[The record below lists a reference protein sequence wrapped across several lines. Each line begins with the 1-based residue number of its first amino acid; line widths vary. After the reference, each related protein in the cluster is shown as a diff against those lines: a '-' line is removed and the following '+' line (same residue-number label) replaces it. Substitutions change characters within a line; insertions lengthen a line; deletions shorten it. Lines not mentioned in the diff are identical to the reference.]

1 MVVAIL
7 FSKIWY
13 QRFFLAIFD
22 TYKNFKGGG
31 KLGQAYFEY
40 SKAIGT

>member
-7 FSKIWY
+7 LVNLVEKI
-13 QRFFLAIFD
+13 FLAIFD
-22 TYKNFKGGG
+22 TYKNFKGEG